1 MPSKDPELFYESS
14 PDTRMPG
21 VQCPKCTTAE
31 EEVWVIPGHSC
42 PYCGMVLNV
51 SKNSTVST
59 FNMGREM
66 TGIRGRCSVSA
77 FGKYKNNGILEEYL
91 ELLLLDD
98 GFNLEGTSP

>member
-66 TGIRGRCSVSA
+66 TAYAAVVLFPLSANIRTMGS
-77 FGKYKNNGILEEYL
+77 
-91 ELLLLDD
+91 
-98 GFNLEGTSP
+98 